1 MTEPTVSE
9 AAMSPVPGR
18 LGPRPK
24 LDREEVVRAAL
35 HVIDD
40 GEPGSFSM
48 RKLAEALGVATMTI
62 YGYVRNREE
71 LFGAVC
77 ELAFAQLQSP
87 SVGCD
92 SWEEQIRDTA
102 AELYEICRQHPNLV
116 TLTLTDMSL
125 KPGRFIRRG
134 RFVSA
139 LCDAGFPGD
148 VAHRAL
154 AVLLN
159 LILGS
164 SVVGSAT
171 LRQPPSSEAKGHV
184 PAVSDEAA
192 FHYGVSLFIDG
203 LRADLTRIRALPEST
218 A

>member
-1 MTEPTVSE
+1 M
-9 AAMSPVPGR
+9 
-18 LGPRPK
+18 
-24 LDREEVVRAAL
+24 RAAL

-62 YGYVRNREE
+62 YGYVRNKEE
-71 LFGAVC
+71 LFGAAC
-77 ELAFAQLQSP
+77 ELAFDQLQIP
-87 SVGCD
+87 AVRRD
-92 SWEEQIRDTA
+92 SWEDQIRDTA
-102 AELYEICRQHPNLV
+102 TELYEICRQHPNLV
-116 TLTLTDMSL
+116 TLTLTDVSL

-139 LCDAGFPGD
+139 LCDAGFPRD

-164 SVVGSAT
+164 TAVSGAT
-171 LRQPPSSEAKGHV
+171 LWQPLSSEEGEA
-184 PAVSDEAA
+184 AQEVSDDAA
-192 FHYGVSLFIDG
+192 FRYGVSLVIDG
-203 LRADLTRIRALPEST
+203 LRADLARIGALREST
-218 A
+218 F